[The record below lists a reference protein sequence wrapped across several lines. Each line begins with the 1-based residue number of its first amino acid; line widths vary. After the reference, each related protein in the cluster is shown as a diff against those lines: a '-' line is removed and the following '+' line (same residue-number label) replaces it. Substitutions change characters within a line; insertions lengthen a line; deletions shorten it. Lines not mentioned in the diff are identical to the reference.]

1 MTGSGLSVPLAACTT
16 YMSCVAKSAQLTN
29 LQTYKLTEPT
39 TDWQTRVVRMKGI
52 GEGEVAIFLFFLWP
66 AKAVMGED
74 IFRKSDGCVFLTGT
88 GLCSMDGE
96 AMML

>member
-1 MTGSGLSVPLAACTT
+1 
-16 YMSCVAKSAQLTN
+16 
-29 LQTYKLTEPT
+29 
-39 TDWQTRVVRMKGI
+39 MKGI